1 MTIEQ
6 KKIFTVTFLLA
17 MLILIATAFLAGH
30 RVGSDKSASSRTTI
44 KTETKTIIDTTF
56 IEKPVY
62 VDRYFKDSIIVVIN
76 DTILVHDTTYMY
88 LPREYKV
95 YQDSSYRAVV
105 SGFEPRL
112 DSIETYNAT
121 KIVAIET
128 APPSKPRSRWSISI
142 HAGYGM
148 SREGLSPTLSA
159 GVSYSLVFLGR

>member
-6 KKIFTVTFLLA
+6 KKIFAVTSLLA
-17 MLILIATAFLAGH
+17 MLILVATAFLAGH
-30 RVGSDKSASSRTTI
+30 RAGSDKAANSGTTI
-44 KTETKTIIDTTF
+44 KTEIETIIDTV
-56 IEKPVY
+56 IKEKPVY

-159 GVSYSLVFLGR
+159 GISYSLVFLGR